1 MVGRE
6 GTQRQVKQTEEMDD
20 ERKNKEGKKMQ
31 TYNKLQREKRRQ
43 GMFQHK

>member
-20 ERKNKEGKKMQ
+20 EKEQGGKKDADIQ
-31 TYNKLQREKRRQ
+31 
-43 GMFQHK
+43 